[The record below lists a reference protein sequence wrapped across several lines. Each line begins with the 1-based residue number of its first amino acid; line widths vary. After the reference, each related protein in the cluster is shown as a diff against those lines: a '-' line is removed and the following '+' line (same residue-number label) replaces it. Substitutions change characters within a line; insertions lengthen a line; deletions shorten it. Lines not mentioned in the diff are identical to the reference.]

1 MTVAVKDIRV
11 RISPKMI
18 DSYVSKKGIDT
29 VFKPYD
35 ISQNIYDVRFQTSD
49 KSSVVSERCFA
60 EDIDREIERFKI
72 IGDRI
77 RDSPL
82 YVKTFDKQKVGF
94 AFECNEDDGALDS
107 IDEVRK
113 NAKTMNVEREVP
125 KGEKQIRW
133 YDTSW

>member
-1 MTVAVKDIRV
+1 MTVTVKDIRV
-11 RISPKMI
+11 RISPDMI

-35 ISQNIYDVRFQTSD
+35 LSQNIYDVRFQTSD
-49 KSSVVSERCFA
+49 KSSVPLERCFK
-60 EDIDREIERFKI
+60 EDVEKEIEKFKV

-82 YVKTFDKQKVGF
+82 YVKSFDKQKVVF
-94 AFECNEDDGALDS
+94 AFECNEDDHALDS
-107 IDEVRK
+107 IDDVRK
-113 NAKTMNVEREVP
+113 TSKTMNVEKEVP

-133 YDTSW
+133 YDKSW